1 VMDADSRA
9 HLATERLN
17 SASLELDT
25 LSTAAALRMIRE
37 QDARVLD
44 ALEGAAPALEQAI
57 ELIASRLAGGGRL
70 FYLGAGTSGRLGVLD
85 AVECPPTFQS
95 SPGVIQG
102 VLAGGERA
110 MFEAVEGAE
119 DSAEAGGDDLLAR
132 GLSPSDVVLGIT
144 AGGTTPYVHGGLAKA
159 REVGAATIFL
169 ACVPKSEAPDNAD
182 VSIRLETGP
191 EVLQGSTRLKAG
203 TATKMALNT
212 LSTLVMT
219 RLGKVY
225 QNRMVD
231 VNTAGNAKL
240 WGRGVRLVSELA
252 LVDQERAGEWLEA
265 AEGSVKVAVLMARQG
280 LSREAAL
287 EALRRC
293 GDSLRLALA

>member
-1 VMDADSRA
+1 MMSTDSRA

-17 SASLELDT
+17 SASLDLDT
-25 LSTAAALRMIRE
+25 LSTAAALRMFRE
-37 QDARVLD
+37 QDGRVLD

-57 ELIASRLAGGGRL
+57 ELIASRLAAGGRL

-95 SPGVIQG
+95 PPELIQG

-119 DSAEAGGDDLLAR
+119 DSARAGGEDLLAR
-132 GLSPSDVVLGIT
+132 GLAAGDVVLGIT
-144 AGGTTPYVHGGLAKA
+144 AGGTTPYVHGGLATA
-159 REVGAATIFL
+159 REAGAATIFL
-169 ACVPKSEAPDNAD
+169 ACVPESEVEDSAD

-212 LSTLVMT
+212 ISTLVMT

-240 WGRGVRLVSELA
+240 WDRGVRLVSELA
-252 LVDQERAGEWLEA
+252 LVDQERAAEWLEA

-280 LSREAAL
+280 LSRDAAL
-287 EALRRC
+287 ETLRRC

>member
-1 VMDADSRA
+1 MLGDPRA

-17 SASLELDT
+17 PASANLDT
-25 LSTAAALRMIRE
+25 LSTAAALRVFRE
-37 QDARVLD
+37 EDARVLH
-44 ALEGAAPALEQAI
+44 ALEAAAPELEEAI
-57 ELIASRLAGGGRL
+57 ELIAARLAAGGRL

-95 SPGVIQG
+95 PPELVQG

-119 DSAEAGGDDLLAR
+119 DSASAGAEELLAR
-132 GLSPSDVVLGIT
+132 GLAARDVVLGIT
-144 AGGTTPYVHGGLAKA
+144 AGGTTPYVHGGLAAA
-159 REVGAATIFL
+159 RELGAATVFL
-169 ACVPKSEAPDNAD
+169 ACVPREEAPDSAD

-212 LSTLVMT
+212 ISTLVMA

-231 VNTAGNAKL
+231 VNTGGNAKL
-240 WGRGVRLVSELA
+240 WARGLRLVSELA
-252 LVDQERAGEWLEA
+252 LVDHERAAEWLEA
-265 AEGSVKVAVLMARQG
+265 AEGSVKVAVLMARRG
-280 LSREAAL
+280 LGREAAL
-287 EALRRC
+287 EELKRC
-293 GDSLRLALA
+293 GGSLRLALA

>member
-1 VMDADSRA
+1 MSGDPRA

-17 SASLELDT
+17 PASIGLDT
-25 LSTAAALRMIRE
+25 LSTSAALRVFRE
-37 QDARVLD
+37 EDARILA
-44 ALEGAAPALEQAI
+44 ALEAAAPELEAAI
-57 ELIASRLAGGGRL
+57 ELIASRLAAGGRL

-95 SPGVIQG
+95 SPELVQG

-119 DSAEAGGDDLLAR
+119 DSASDGAADLTACGLTAG
-132 GLSPSDVVLGIT
+132 DVVLGIT
-144 AGGTTPYVHGGLAKA
+144 AGGTTPYVHGGLAAA
-159 REVGAATIFL
+159 REVGASTVFL
-169 ACVPKSEAPDNAD
+169 ACVPRSEAADSAD

-212 LSTLVMT
+212 ISTLVMT

-225 QNRMVD
+225 ENRMVD
-231 VNTAGNAKL
+231 VNTGGNAKL
-240 WGRGVRLVSELA
+240 WDRGLRLVGELA
-252 LVDQERAGEWLEA
+252 LVDHERAAEWLEA
-265 AEGSVKVAVLMARQG
+265 AEGSVKVAVLMARRG
-280 LSREAAL
+280 LSRDDAL
-287 EALRRC
+287 ALLERC
-293 GDSLRLALA
+293 GDSLRLALG